1 MEAKSAPP
9 DFRRRVFHIPQK
21 NRPNGADLWYN
32 IRTMVREI
40 VCLGVA
46 MLLAG
51 ASSAYEW
58 TNLTAEARLGGRM
71 VSAGYLRGKIVVM
84 DRRDYT
90 DSANAADIEALQ
102 KMWASYKTKSFVV
115 VGSHTGSGDAKG
127 VEKALAR
134 LGVTYPVY
142 ANAGVLRDGE
152 MVDSP
157 ELSVFDSTGTRR
169 IYGGQDVHKVAGVV
183 GSAIFSTRM
192 PTTAK
197 QWRYLLDW
205 EMENLPGQ
213 AFIRLKDLD
222 VQDKVIAEMK
232 AKYPDSLHKYA
243 QTLKKWRED
252 NEIKKLAKLVELSR
266 LVKDRDP
273 HAKTKEKITKSVIE
287 KAIEKY
293 ESLKQ
298 SKNPNVV
305 QEAKNAIADLQ
316 FSAASLD
323 E

>member
-1 MEAKSAPP
+1 
-9 DFRRRVFHIPQK
+9 
-21 NRPNGADLWYN
+21 
-32 IRTMVREI
+32 
-40 VCLGVA
+40 
-46 MLLAG
+46 
-51 ASSAYEW
+51 
-58 TNLTAEARLGGRM
+58 M

-115 VGSHTGSGDAKG
+115 IGSHTGSGDAKG

-169 IYGGQDVHKVAGVV
+169 IYGGQDVHRVAGVV

-205 EMENLPGQ
+205 EMEKLPGQ

-222 VQDKVIAEMK
+222 AQDKVIAEMK

-243 QTLKKWRED
+243 QTLKKWRAD